1 MTEEFKLEA
10 KINKQYQLIKLAW
23 NQYQNAPENLDAEI
37 LTALNK
43 QVDVALGLMSV
54 VLASNEA
61 KAEQIRPEEV
71 EFIVE
76 QLKQQFDNP
85 DSFDLSL
92 EQQGMTYAMLKQA
105 IYQDLLCE
113 KTIATQSQDYTRANR
128 QEAIAYYQKNKARFK
143 YPERRKVSH
152 LLITI
157 NDEFAEN
164 KRAQA
169 KKRINGIKKQLDN
182 DVNRF
187 ATLAAKYSECPTS
200 LNQGL
205 IGPVSRGQ
213 LYPELDLVL
222 FNMQPQTISSIVES
236 EIGLH
241 ILFCHE
247 IYPAGETS
255 ESEAIDVI
263 LKQLNAHRKKK
274 YEKKW
279 LSSLFTAVS

>member
-128 QEAIAYYQKNKARFK
+128 QEAIAYYQLMMNLLKINVHRQKN
-143 YPERRKVSH
+143 
-152 LLITI
+152 
-157 NDEFAEN
+157 
-164 KRAQA
+164 
-169 KKRINGIKKQLDN
+169 
-182 DVNRF
+182 
-187 ATLAAKYSECPTS
+187 
-200 LNQGL
+200 
-205 IGPVSRGQ
+205 
-213 LYPELDLVL
+213 ELMV
-222 FNMQPQTISSIVES
+222 
-236 EIGLH
+236 
-241 ILFCHE
+241 
-247 IYPAGETS
+247 
-255 ESEAIDVI
+255 
-263 LKQLNAHRKKK
+263 
-274 YEKKW
+274 
-279 LSSLFTAVS
+279 